1 MALEDRA
8 ERISTAIGKMEAT
21 LQEAQA
27 RDLQRRTKAAR
38 KIQRFLRG
46 ATVRSSQGDLGL
58 KGRFIVDFF
67 RFHKTDDEESL
78 ASYNFKPEL
87 YDPLAFCIQ
96 KAYRNYRAHAIRVNW
111 ICLRLAAR
119 WRAKYKLK
127 KRRQRLEALRK
138 ARLAANELYK
148 RKNTRFVAEVVRE
161 WRRRAL
167 DVARAKETW
176 KRGMAILVIKNGLKG
191 WYVART
197 YKNDVARHLR
207 SAGEP
212 EVQGALVYFLAD
224 GDWGRLVESLD
235 KLADPSLEEYISLKR
250 GDERLLPVAFWT
262 FLLEVDDEVKRCNA
276 GDRVERS
283 EKSSEEQALLLK
295 CFARGLLRDPWDA
308 FVDEG
313 TVVDGLPVDDE
324 LWRSPEMSRASVIDA
339 RTHFNRTHGLEHERD
354 ETLYVSNGS
363 ADRLVKRAE
372 ARRDLNKVKDI
383 KLTLAL
389 REGALR
395 FKNKK
400 GKSRGR
406 RALMASSGEGRAVG
420 AVVAAAG
427 GLFESGVAQDA
438 SVLPESDAKRGYKM
452 RWVWDDEICRRCHAI
467 IPDAARARTCRTC
480 ESLTNLKADRP
491 NETFKAKIAARLEGA
506 LPAIDRS
513 PGKAPPTACGVPLEK
528 PTRVSHVRNEKAST
542 FVLWRAAVADA
553 RPAIAELAKRK
564 ISSVGHLFDVAQRVR
579 GVHNLVSLA
588 HVKVAKRVE
597 SMLRHL
603 DDMLRSRAKGDLALE
618 RRRRLCANG

>member
-1 MALEDRA
+1 MKRNDLTVTQRQRLHANRRKDEKRTLNGN
-8 ERISTAIGKMEAT
+8 AIVVHKKM
-21 LQEAQA
+21 L
-27 RDLQRRTKAAR
+27 R
-38 KIQRFLRG
+38 K
-46 ATVRSSQGDLGL
+46 GDLGL

-197 YKNDVARHLR
+197 YKNDDVARHLR

-235 KLADPSLEEYISLKR
+235 KVLRRAGAVPDGTSGFCPFLKSRVVGTRLELADPSLEEYISLKR

-262 FLLEVDDEVKRCNA
+262 FLLEVDDE
-276 GDRVERS
+276 
-283 EKSSEEQALLLK
+283 
-295 CFARGLLRDPWDA
+295 
-308 FVDEG
+308 
-313 TVVDGLPVDDE
+313 
-324 LWRSPEMSRASVIDA
+324 
-339 RTHFNRTHGLEHERD
+339 HERD
-354 ETLYVSNGS
+354 ETPYVSNGS

-438 SVLPESDAKRGYKM
+438 SV
-452 RWVWDDEICRRCHAI
+452 
-467 IPDAARARTCRTC
+467 
-480 ESLTNLKADRP
+480 
-491 NETFKAKIAARLEGA
+491 
-506 LPAIDRS
+506 
-513 PGKAPPTACGVPLEK
+513 
-528 PTRVSHVRNEKAST
+528 
-542 FVLWRAAVADA
+542 
-553 RPAIAELAKRK
+553 
-564 ISSVGHLFDVAQRVR
+564 
-579 GVHNLVSLA
+579 
-588 HVKVAKRVE
+588 AKRVE

-603 DDMLRSRAKGDLALE
+603 DDMRAIAGEGDLALE
-618 RRRRLCANG
+618 RAAAAARANG